1 MEGLINTKSRKRFVD
16 QPCSASGPMEPPG
29 WTHPLPTMSRNA
41 SRWPWQAA
49 HRVGVIPSSSGAFS
63 SFRVASFSTLR
74 YPSRAARWY
83 RSFMAAPYPSGHS
96 GFGSIGVVEGF
107 PWPAPEF
114 GSFQTRAE
122 GFSRQQGGRD
132 RDRAGWTVT
141 RRRAVGGSNVGE
153 GEELKCQG
161 TPEIECSLCCKKL
174 WKFENSIVIL
184 LNERILKLNL

>member
-1 MEGLINTKSRKRFVD
+1 MEGLINTKSGKRFVD
-16 QPCSASGPMEPPG
+16 QPCSASGPMEPPDR
-29 WTHPLPTMSRNA
+29 THPLPTMSRNA

-83 RSFMAAPYPSGHS
+83 RSFMAAPYPSSHS
-96 GFGSIGVVEGF
+96 VFGSMGVVEGF

-122 GFSRQQGGRD
+122 GCPDSRAAGTGTELAGRLPGD
-132 RDRAGWTVT
+132 GQWAGQTSEKG
-141 RRRAVGGSNVGE
+141 RS
-153 GEELKCQG
+153 
-161 TPEIECSLCCKKL
+161 
-174 WKFENSIVIL
+174 
-184 LNERILKLNL
+184 